1 MSWRDLLA
9 GVDDQLVL
17 PWTGGRA
24 LVGRDRRFGLEG
36 ALPPEQCWAT
46 FTVSG
51 RKARYFGAAE
61 PRPELLGHRV
71 EGVLVGDRLVP
82 RQARVDPDPAQIA
95 RACERV
101 LLVEPGIDRFM
112 PIEAGRMAEGGPLIY
127 RGPVMPSGPEAEVLA
142 AFLDRATSV
151 EGIKGV
157 TPALDAAFRMESF
170 QRDQGERRR
179 LALIERRRAEEAER
193 ERRRVERERRQMRAE
208 LIEQLGD
215 AQTRRAMVRVDF
227 AEAARAAL
235 ALSGAEY
242 LDHRRAYGRE
252 EWVVRFRYVGQ
263 RFECVVDASLAIVD
277 AGICLTDHETR
288 EAGDRFFT
296 LESLPSVIKEAD
308 EGGVLV
314 RFRHVE

>member
-36 ALPPEQCWAT
+36 ALPPELCWAT

-61 PRPELLGHRV
+61 PRPELLGQRAI
-71 EGVLVGDRLVP
+71 GVLVGDRLVP
-82 RQARVDPDPAQIA
+82 RQARVDPDPAKIA
-95 RACERV
+95 QACERV

-112 PIEAGRMAEGGPLIY
+112 PIEAGRIAEGAPLIY
-127 RGPVMPSGPEAEVLA
+127 RGPVMPSGPEAEVLT
-142 AFLDRATSV
+142 AFLDRAPSV

-157 TPALDAAFRMESF
+157 TPALDAAFRMESH
-170 QRDQGERRR
+170 QRDERERRR
-179 LALIERRRAEEAER
+179 QALLERRRAEEAER
-193 ERRRVERERRQMRAE
+193 TRARARAE
-208 LIEQLGD
+208 LLEGLGD
-215 AQTRRAMVRVDF
+215 AQTRRAMAQVDF
-227 AEAARAAL
+227 GEAARAAL
-235 ALSGAEY
+235 VLSGAEY
-242 LDHRRAYGRE
+242 LDHRRAFGRA
-252 EWVVRFRYVGQ
+252 EWIVRFRFLGQ
-263 RFECVVDASLAIVD
+263 RFECVVDEELHIVD
-277 AGICLTDHETR
+277 AGICLRDHESG
-288 EAGDRFFT
+288 EIGDQRFT

-314 RFRHVE
+314 RFRHVD